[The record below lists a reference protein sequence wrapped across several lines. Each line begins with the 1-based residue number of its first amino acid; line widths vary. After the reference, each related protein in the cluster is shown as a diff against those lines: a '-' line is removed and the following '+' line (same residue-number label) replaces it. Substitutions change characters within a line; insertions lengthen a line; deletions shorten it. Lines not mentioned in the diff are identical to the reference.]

1 MGEMAV
7 ALSGAA
13 LELAEALRA
22 HRAALAELDAGRRAL
37 AEAAR
42 RRSRERSPRAERAVR
57 DAQATI
63 DAATRRVVESGREVG
78 RLSAKV
84 DAGEMRLAHV
94 DAEGVDGAPL
104 ASPGDVARSWPRAFP
119 RRPCRPVRGA

>member
-7 ALSGAA
+7 AMSDAA

-42 RRSRERSPRAERAVR
+42 RHTRERSPRAKRAVR
-57 DAQATI
+57 DAQATV
-63 DAATRRVVESGREVG
+63 DAATRRVVEIGREVG

-84 DAGEMRLAHV
+84 DAEEMRLAHV
-94 DAEGVDGAPL
+94 YAESVDGAAP
-104 ASPGDVARSWPRAFP
+104 ASPRGVARS
-119 RRPCRPVRGA
+119 

>member
-13 LELAEALRA
+13 LELAAALRA

-42 RRSRERSPRAERAVR
+42 RRRERSPRAERAVR
-57 DAQATI
+57 DARATV

-104 ASPGDVARSWPRAFP
+104 ASPGDVPRSWHRAFP